1 MISAMNKTQ
10 SGVESDGR
18 AIRESLSK
26 EASFNQTAEGK
37 GDEPRDYLEEE
48 HPGTGDSLCRGPEV
62 KHAWP
67 V

>member
-1 MISAMNKTQ
+1 MNKTQ

-37 GDEPRDYLEEE
+37 GDEPRDYLEKE
-48 HPGTGDSLCRGPEV
+48 HQALGTACAEV
-62 KHAWP
+62 LR
-67 V
+67 